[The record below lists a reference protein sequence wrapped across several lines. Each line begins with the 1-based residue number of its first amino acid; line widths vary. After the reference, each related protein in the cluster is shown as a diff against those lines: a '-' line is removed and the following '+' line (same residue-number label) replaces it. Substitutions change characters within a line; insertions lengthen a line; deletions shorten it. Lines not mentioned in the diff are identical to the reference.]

1 MESNKYYVITDLDD
15 PYENC
20 LEYRG
25 PFDTLKEARK
35 EAEELKSHVW
45 SASKK
50 PYYSFV
56 TVVKTIKF

>member
-1 MESNKYYVITDLDD
+1 MEPDKYYVITDQDD

-20 LEYRG
+20 LNYRG

-35 EAEELKSHVW
+35 EAEELKSSIW
-45 SASKK
+45 SAQKK
-50 PYYSFV
+50 PFYSSV